1 MNKQIILANPRGFC
15 AGVDRAIAIVERALE
30 NFGAPVYVRHEVVHN
45 KFVVD
50 GLRAKGAVF
59 IEELD
64 DVPSGAT
71 LIYSAHGVSVAIQK
85 EAKRR
90 GFRIFDATCPL
101 VNKVHSEVIRL
112 YNKGYTILMIGH
124 AGHPEVEGTMGQV
137 PDRIFLVEKE
147 TSIPDLP
154 VSSAEKQLAYVT
166 QTTLSI
172 DETSAIVAAL
182 KQHFPFIEGPKKDSI
197 CYATQNRQDA
207 VKKLASECDLVI
219 VVGSPNSSNS
229 NRLREVAA
237 LRGVEAYMV
246 DNASELQASWLIE
259 KNIVGITAGAS
270 APEVLVKEVV
280 DKIKASGISVIV
292 EQDGQKEDITFV
304 LPKELRDKPAIC

>member
-71 LIYSAHGVSVAIQK
+71 LIYSAHGVSVAIQE

-90 GFRIFDATCPL
+90 GFQIFDATCPL

-147 TSIPDLP
+147 TDIPNLP
-154 VSSAEKQLAYVT
+154 VSDVEKQLAYVT

-246 DNASELQASWLIE
+246 DNASELKASWLIN

-280 DKIKASGISVIV
+280 DKIKASGINVIV

-304 LPKELRDKPAIC
+304 LPKELRDK